1 MGSKT
6 RGMRRRSRIQERRWQ
21 RGTWEI
27 DQEVHVHLKEAEL
40 EEQAVD
46 RTVFEFNTSR
56 ITMLK
61 EFYKIKPLVRE

>member
-6 RGMRRRSRIQERRWQ
+6 RGMRRRSRILERRWQ

>member
-6 RGMRRRSRIQERRWQ
+6 RGMRHRSRIQEHKWQ

-27 DQEVHVHLKEAEL
+27 DQGDHVHRKEAEL
-40 EEQAVD
+40 EEQAAD
-46 RTVFEFNTSR
+46 RIVFVFNTSR